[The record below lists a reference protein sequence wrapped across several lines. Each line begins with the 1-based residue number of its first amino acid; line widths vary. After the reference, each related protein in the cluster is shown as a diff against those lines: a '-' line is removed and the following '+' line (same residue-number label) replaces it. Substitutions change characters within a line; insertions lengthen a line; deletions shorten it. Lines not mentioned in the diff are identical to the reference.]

1 MRNLFVA
8 LFAFFAFT
16 ISVAFADSNP
26 PSSSTGVLCKTDDE
40 CVIVQ
45 DGCCSCKNGGKN
57 TAILKTEQQAWQAK
71 LSSECE
77 DVMCATVISN
87 DKTCFTVA
95 KCVDGKC
102 EAASA
107 N

>member
-1 MRNLFVA
+1 MRIVFAVVL
-8 LFAFFAFT
+8 AFFTAVVS
-16 ISVAFADSNP
+16 IASAE
-26 PSSSTGVLCKTDDE
+26 PSAQTSATGVLCKTDDE

-71 LSSECE
+71 LSAECA
-77 DVMCATVISN
+77 DIMCATVISN
-87 DKTCFTVA
+87 DKTCYTVA